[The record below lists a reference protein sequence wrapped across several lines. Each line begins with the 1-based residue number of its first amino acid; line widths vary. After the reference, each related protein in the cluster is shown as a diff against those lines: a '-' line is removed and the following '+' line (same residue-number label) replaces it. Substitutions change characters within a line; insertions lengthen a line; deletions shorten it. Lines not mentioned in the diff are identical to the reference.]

1 MLHAGVLDLIS
12 TTKINAK
19 LIEYEKSRLPTTPYR
34 RLSPWDDNTTKCLGG
49 SGPEYKDSGLSLME
63 KASMAYGFQFFEWQ
77 WQKIYGFHSLFLAFS
92 SIFLGEGG
100 HLSFGVFADI
110 RSTRQNKQM
119 AKITRQL
126 LVWPGM
132 AWPMISRRWQSAF

>member
-1 MLHAGVLDLIS
+1 M
-12 TTKINAK
+12 
-19 LIEYEKSRLPTTPYR
+19 
-34 RLSPWDDNTTKCLGG
+34 
-49 SGPEYKDSGLSLME
+49 DSS
-63 KASMAYGFQFFEWQ
+63 
-77 WQKIYGFHSLFLAFS
+77 FS
-92 SIFLGEGG
+92 NGNGKKFMDFILYSSHFPPSSSGEGG

>member
-92 SIFLGEGG
+92 SIFLGGRRPP
-100 HLSFGVFADI
+100 V
-110 RSTRQNKQM
+110 
-119 AKITRQL
+119 
-126 LVWPGM
+126 VWRICRYSQHP
-132 AWPMISRRWQSAF
+132 AE